1 MIPDAELPNAG
12 VRKMSFRLIFVMDVL
27 DGMVVHAQRG
37 DRSRYQPIELFS
49 SIVNSSDPL
58 PVVDEIKPAEV
69 YIADLNR
76 LMNTGDN
83 CKILRELSTRKGEMR
98 IMLDYG
104 IRELE
109 DLKEVGEAKL
119 ADTFVLGTETT
130 SMDLIEEATR
140 SNICDDL
147 CLSVSVDLL
156 DKGVVTSDKRLQI
169 DPLVLIETLNQYPI
183 TDVIVLELD
192 RVGTKRGID
201 FDFLARAVD
210 ISEHHILCGGGVRS
224 CQDIDAMEKIGV
236 NGALVATALHD
247 EAIPLSVFR

>member
-1 MIPDAELPNAG
+1 MN
-12 VRKMSFRLIFVMDVL
+12 FRLVFVMDLL
-27 DGMVVHAQRG
+27 DGVVVHAKRG
-37 DRSRYQPIELFS
+37 ERDQYKPVNRFS
-49 SIVNSSDPL
+49 SIVRSSDPVKIVEEL
-58 PVVDEIKPAEV
+58 KPAEV
-69 YIADLNR
+69 YLADLNR

-83 CKILRELSTRKGEMR
+83 RKILRELSTRKGEMR

-119 ADTFVLGTETT
+119 ADTFVLGTETS

-140 SNICDDL
+140 SKICDDL

-156 DKGVVTSDKRLQI
+156 NKGVVTSDKRLQI
-169 DPLVLIETLNQYPI
+169 DPLMLIETLNQYPI

-201 FDFLARAVD
+201 FDFLARAVEV
-210 ISEHHILCGGGVRS
+210 SEHDVLCGGGARS
-224 CQDIDAMEKIGV
+224 CQDIDVMEKMGV
-236 NGALVATALHD
+236 IGALVATALHD
-247 EAIPLSVFR
+247 EAIPLSLVH